1 MEEDFA
7 AECSS
12 KLFITAFIKGQKQMT
27 AKEVETTCQ
36 IATVRIYIER
46 IIGEIKNCFRILGG
60 PLAITFIK
68 SLIDECGENLVPT
81 KDKLVTVC
89 ASLVNLS
96 TRIVYSEKPCV

>member
-1 MEEDFA
+1 
-7 AECSS
+7 
-12 KLFITAFIKGQKQMT
+12 MT

-68 SLIDECGENLVPT
+68 SLTDECGENLVPT
-81 KDKLVTVC
+81 KGKLVNVC